1 MLEILSFVIGAL
13 FGSFANVIILRLP
26 KNQNIVFP
34 RSYCF
39 KCQKQIAWYFNIPI
53 FSYLML
59 QGKTA
64 CCKKRLNPQ
73 YIIVEALMGLLFLL
87 NHLYFNIFQTITL
100 NILFFITI
108 LIIFIDFNEKIIF
121 DIFNYSILIS
131 GLLISL
137 LFNHLNPIDISI
149 KNSIITA
156 LIGISLFYILRLF
169 FLKFRNIE
177 ALGLGDIYLIA
188 GFGSWLGFEKFLYL
202 LIISS
207 LLGIIYFIIFGR
219 KIKNFEIPFG
229 SAMGLGFI
237 SLFYFYTP

>member
-1 MLEILSFVIGAL
+1 MLEILSFVIGTL

-26 KNQNIVFP
+26 KNQNIALP

-39 KCQKQIAWYFNIPI
+39 KCQKQIPWYLNIPI
-53 FSYLML
+53 VSFIFLV
-59 QGKTA
+59 GKTK
-64 CCKKRLNPQ
+64 CCNEKLNPQ
-73 YIIVEALMGLLFLL
+73 YIIVETLMGLLFLL
-87 NHLYFNIFQTITL
+87 NYLYFNIFQTIAL

-137 LFNHLNPIDISI
+137 LFNHLNPIDVSI

-156 LIGISLFYILRLF
+156 LIGFSLFYILRLL
-169 FLKFRNIE
+169 FLKFRDIE
-177 ALGLGDIYLIA
+177 ALGFGDIYLIA

-229 SAMGLGFI
+229 SAMGLSFI
-237 SLFYFYTP
+237 SLFYF

>member
-1 MLEILSFVIGAL
+1 
-13 FGSFANVIILRLP
+13 
-26 KNQNIVFP
+26 
-34 RSYCF
+34 
-39 KCQKQIAWYFNIPI
+39 
-53 FSYLML
+53 
-59 QGKTA
+59 
-64 CCKKRLNPQ
+64 
-73 YIIVEALMGLLFLL
+73 
-87 NHLYFNIFQTITL
+87 
-100 NILFFITI
+100 ITI

-237 SLFYFYTP
+237 SLFYF

>member
-1 MLEILSFVIGAL
+1 MLEVIFFVLGTL
-13 FGSFANVIILRLP
+13 FGSFANVLILRLP
-26 KNQNIVFP
+26 KNQNIALP

-39 KCQKQIAWYFNIPI
+39 KCQKQIPWYLNIPI
-53 FSYLML
+53 ISFIILF
-59 QGKTA
+59 GKTK
-64 CCKKRLNPQ
+64 CCNEKLNPQ
-73 YIIVEALMGLLFLL
+73 YIIVETLMGLLFLL
-87 NHLYFNIFQTITL
+87 NYLYFNIFQTIAL

-137 LFNHLNPIDISI
+137 LFNHLNPIDVSI

-156 LIGISLFYILRLF
+156 LIGFSLFYILRLL
-169 FLKFRNIE
+169 FLKFRDIE
-177 ALGLGDIYLIA
+177 ALGFGDIYLIA
-188 GFGSWLGFEKFLYL
+188 GFSSWLGFEKFLYL

-229 SAMGLGFI
+229 SAMGLSFI
-237 SLFYFYTP
+237 SLFYF